1 MNEGKKS
8 PPTLVEHKDDNSG
21 SEGQER
27 FVGSIAACLSYFYT
41 FPESSVSPVPERVL
55 DQMHFWADCEVT
67 LSILV
72 LSFYEDRE
80 NRFPLAFN
88 GWGEGGE

>member
-1 MNEGKKS
+1 MV
-8 PPTLVEHKDDNSG
+8 VEHKDDTSG
-21 SEGQER
+21 SGAWGT

-41 FPESSVSPVPERVL
+41 FPESFLFPVPERVL
-55 DQMHFWADCEVT
+55 DQMHFWVDSEVT

-80 NRFPLAFN
+80 NRFALAFN

>member
-1 MNEGKKS
+1 M
-8 PPTLVEHKDDNSG
+8 
-21 SEGQER
+21 
-27 FVGSIAACLSYFYT
+27 GSIAACLSCFYT
-41 FPESSVSPVPERVL
+41 FPESSVFPVPERVL
-55 DQMHFWADCEVT
+55 DQAHFWADCGVT

-88 GWGEGGE
+88 AGEVVKNNE